1 MKVDF
6 ATFCHK
12 GDAHRLHAPGQFK
25 RQVESNNFEFDNTHI
40 FYQGIHPK
48 DYDYHRLRDES
59 RFNISLDFVM
69 DRSIDYILEYH
80 DIDINKEQYSSD
92 IDKTHTWKNHVVNHI
107 ATINRLTD
115 IDYIVFADN
124 DCWMVRQ
131 PEGKSWVEYGIELLQ
146 SNRDIFIVSPNDGE
160 PERRTLRMSQQ
171 IFLVKVNDF
180 RNANFNQPGYSG
192 NPRDYDTMPEY
203 HAMIEGRMEYH
214 CRESGQFRYVLGP
227 EFRYFHHNV
236 LDENGHFDTDYEK
249 LGWV

>member
-12 GDAHRLHAPGQFK
+12 GDAHRLHYGNQLDH
-25 RQVESNNFEFDNTHI
+25 QVMSNNHSFDSI
-40 FYQGIHPK
+40 MVIYQGIDPK
-48 DYDYHRLRDES
+48 DYLGW
-59 RFNISLDFVM
+59 FKTKQVI
-69 DRSIDYILEYH
+69 IT
-80 DIDINKEQYSSD
+80 DIDRELSSFGIDIDKPQYSSD
-92 IDKTHTWKNHVVNHI
+92 TDKAHTYKNHVANHI
-107 ATINRLTD
+107 AAIQNTNA
-115 IDYIVFADN
+115 DYIVFADN

-171 IFLVKVNDF
+171 MFLTRVDEF
-180 RNANFNQPGYSG
+180 RNADFNQPGYTG
-192 NPRDYDTMPEY
+192 NPNDYDTMPEY
-203 HAMIEGRMEYH
+203 HAMLEGRMEYH
-214 CRESGQFRYVLGP
+214 CRKNGQFRYVLGS
-227 EFRYFHHNV
+227 EYRYFHHNR